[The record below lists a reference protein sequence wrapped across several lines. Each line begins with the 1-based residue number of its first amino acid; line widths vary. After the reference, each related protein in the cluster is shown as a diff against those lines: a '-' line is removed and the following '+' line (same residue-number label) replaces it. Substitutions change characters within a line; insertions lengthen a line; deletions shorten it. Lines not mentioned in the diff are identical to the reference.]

1 MNDPMTH
8 GGAEILRHPP
18 LPSDATI
25 RLERRLDMKLTP
37 PKVITF
43 WIAVILG
50 VLGFLG
56 AIVSIPLVSAYAFW
70 FLFVGFILLVLG
82 LLVKGL

>member
-1 MNDPMTH
+1 
-8 GGAEILRHPP
+8 
-18 LPSDATI
+18 
-25 RLERRLDMKLTP
+25 MKLTP

-50 VLGFLG
+50 ILGFLG
-56 AIVSIPLVSAYAFW
+56 SLTTIPFVSANSFW
-70 FLFVGFILLVLG
+70 FVFVGWLLLVLG

>member
-1 MNDPMTH
+1 
-8 GGAEILRHPP
+8 
-18 LPSDATI
+18 
-25 RLERRLDMKLTP
+25 MKLTL

-56 AIVSIPLVSAYAFW
+56 TFMTIPLVSAYSFW
-70 FLFVGFILLVLG
+70 FLFVGFVLLVLG
-82 LLVKGL
+82 LLIKGL

>member
-1 MNDPMTH
+1 MN
-8 GGAEILRHPP
+8 
-18 LPSDATI
+18 
-25 RLERRLDMKLTP
+25 LTP

-56 AIVSIPLVSAYAFW
+56 TFMSIPLVSAYAFW
-70 FLFVGFILLVLG
+70 FLFIGFVLLVLG